1 MAADLGGYQQCYN
14 ILEIFYGCYGDGIKK
29 HTVLCM
35 MEWKKNKRDQV
46 MVMVPALAI
55 FRSSI
60 PCFCSIS
67 VFAVSRLLTCP
78 INYTL
83 ILGCSMPSQNVFPP
97 VEQYLQKQKG
107 KK

>member
-1 MAADLGGYQQCYN
+1 
-14 ILEIFYGCYGDGIKK
+14 
-29 HTVLCM
+29 M

-83 ILGCSMPSQNVFPP
+83 ILGCSMASQNVFPP

-107 KK
+107 KKIIRCARIV